1 MILTVALLANY
12 TDNCARTV
20 VAAVEP
26 SYADIKEEHMMSES
40 HLPNVEA
47 RNPEDMDRKPWLPL
61 GFEKIS
67 VADAESG
74 FIGTGA
80 DNSFYS

>member
-1 MILTVALLANY
+1 
-12 TDNCARTV
+12 
-20 VAAVEP
+20 
-26 SYADIKEEHMMSES
+26 MMSES
-40 HLPNVEA
+40 QLAKDEA
-47 RNPEDMDRKPWLPL
+47 RIPEDKVRKPWLPL
-61 GFEKIS
+61 AFEKIS